1 MNNYSEI
8 MLKSEDIYQLISKLT
23 SIGWKSIRESSIN
36 RIIYLSA
43 VLYSFR
49 YPDDNNIFEDD
60 YKFSVTLSGPEDAEV
75 EKALINLESNEVLEH
90 TELGYALCLEKKI
103 SLTTSQA
110 ERKKEW
116 FDDIAYIIGIYG
128 EDKIFD
134 FIYRDPEYRESLD
147 GNSTYNLNLGKD
159 NATVEFLNSFKD
171 AFEEKIIDKRIVLEN
186 KKYLELYFEYVF
198 GKILRGER

>member
-8 MLKSEDIYQLISKLT
+8 MLKSEDVYQLISKLAG
-23 SIGWKSIRESSIN
+23 IGWKSIRESSIN
-36 RIIYLSA
+36 RIMYLSA

-49 YPDDNNIFEDD
+49 YPEEINIFEDD
-60 YKFSVTLSGPEDAEV
+60 YNFSVTLSGPEDADV

-90 TELGYALCLEKKI
+90 TDLGYILSSEKKI
-103 SLTTSQA
+103 SFLTSQA
-110 ERKKEW
+110 ERKDEW
-116 FDDIAYIIGIYG
+116 FDDVAYIVGIYG

-134 FIYRDPEYRESLD
+134 FIYRDPEYRKSLD

-159 NATVEFLNSFKD
+159 NATVVFLNSFKE
-171 AFEEKIIDKRIVLEN
+171 AFEEKIVDKQITLEN

>member
-1 MNNYSEI
+1 

-23 SIGWKSIRESSIN
+23 RLGWKSIRESSIN

-49 YPDDNNIFEDD
+49 YPDDNNIFEDN
-60 YKFSVTLSGPEDAEV
+60 YKFSVTLSGPEDAGI
-75 EKALINLESNEVLEH
+75 EKALINLGSNEVLEH
-90 TELGYALCLEKKI
+90 TELGYALCADRNI
-103 SLTTSQA
+103 SFTTYQA
-110 ERKKEW
+110 ERKEEW

-134 FIYRDPEYRESLD
+134 FIYRDPEYRKSLD
-147 GNSTYNLNLGKD
+147 GNSIYNLNLGKD

-171 AFEEKIIDKRIVLEN
+171 AFEEKMVDKRIVLEN

>member
-49 YPDDNNIFEDD
+49 YPDNNNIFEDD

-90 TELGYALCLEKKI
+90 TEFGYALCLEKKI
-103 SLTTSQA
+103 SLITSQA
-110 ERKKEW
+110 ERKNEW

-159 NATVEFLNSFKD
+159 NATVEFLNSFKY
-171 AFEEKIIDKRIVLEN
+171 AFEEKIVDKRIVLEN

>member
-90 TELGYALCLEKKI
+90 TELGYALCLENKI

-116 FDDIAYIIGIYG
+116 FDDIAYVIGIYG

-171 AFEEKIIDKRIVLEN
+171 AFEEKIVDKRIVLEN

>member
-49 YPDDNNIFEDD
+49 YPDDNNIFEND

-116 FDDIAYIIGIYG
+116 FDDISYIIGIYG

-134 FIYRDPEYRESLD
+134 FIYRDPEYRKSLN

-171 AFEEKIIDKRIVLEN
+171 AFEEKIVDKRIVLEN

>member
-171 AFEEKIIDKRIVLEN
+171 AFEEKIVDKRIVLEN

>member
-103 SLTTSQA
+103 SLTTSQT

-171 AFEEKIIDKRIVLEN
+171 AFEEKIVDKRIVLEN

>member
-49 YPDDNNIFEDD
+49 YPDNNNIFEDD

-75 EKALINLESNEVLEH
+75 EKALINLESNEVLER
-90 TELGYALCLEKKI
+90 TEFGYALCLEKKI
-103 SLTTSQA
+103 SLITSQA
-110 ERKKEW
+110 ERKNEW

-159 NATVEFLNSFKD
+159 NATVEFLNSFKY
-171 AFEEKIIDKRIVLEN
+171 AFEEKIVDKRIVLEN

>member
-1 MNNYSEI
+1 MNNYSKI
-8 MLKSEDIYQLISKLT
+8 MVKSEDVYQLIKKLAG
-23 SIGWKSIRESSIN
+23 IGWKSIRESSIN

-49 YPDDNNIFEDD
+49 YTDNSNIFEND
-60 YKFSVTLSGPEDAEV
+60 YNFSVTLSGPEDADV

-90 TELGYALCLEKKI
+90 TDSGYILCLDKKM
-103 SLTTSQA
+103 SFTTTEA
-110 ERKKEW
+110 ERKEEW
-116 FDDIAYIIGIYG
+116 FDDVAYIIGIYG

-134 FIYRDPEYRESLD
+134 FIYRDPEYRRSLD
-147 GNSTYNLNLGKD
+147 GNSTYNLNLGKN
-159 NATVEFLNSFKD
+159 NATVEFLNSFKE
-171 AFEEKIIDKRIVLEN
+171 AFEEKIVDKQITLEN

>member
-1 MNNYSEI
+1 

-49 YPDDNNIFEDD
+49 YPDDNNIFEND

-110 ERKKEW
+110 ERKNEW

-171 AFEEKIIDKRIVLEN
+171 AFEEKIVDKRIVLEN

>member
-8 MLKSEDIYQLISKLT
+8 MIKSEDVYKLISKLAA
-23 SIGWKSIRESSIN
+23 IGWSSIRESSIN

-49 YPDDNNIFEDD
+49 YPDEVNIFKDD
-60 YKFSVTLSGPEDAEV
+60 YQFSVTVSGPEDAEI
-75 EKALINLESNEVLEH
+75 EKALINLESNEVIEH
-90 TELGYALCLEKKI
+90 TASGYVLNSNKKNFFE
-103 SLTTSQA
+103 TTQVK
-110 ERKKEW
+110 RKEEW
-116 FDDIAYIIGIYG
+116 FDDVAYIIGIYG

-134 FIYRDPEYRESLD
+134 FIYRDPEYRKSLD
-147 GNSTYNLNLGKD
+147 GNSIYNLNLEED
-159 NATVEFLNSFKD
+159 NATVEFLNSFKE
-171 AFEEKIIDKRIVLEN
+171 AFEKKIIDKKNKLEN

>member
-49 YPDDNNIFEDD
+49 YPDDNNIFEND

-110 ERKKEW
+110 ERKNEW

-171 AFEEKIIDKRIVLEN
+171 AFEEKIVDKRIVLEN

>member
-1 MNNYSEI
+1 M
-8 MLKSEDIYQLISKLT
+8 
-23 SIGWKSIRESSIN
+23 
-36 RIIYLSA
+36 
-43 VLYSFR
+43 
-49 YPDDNNIFEDD
+49 
-60 YKFSVTLSGPEDAEV
+60 TLSGPEDAEV

-103 SLTTSQA
+103 SLTTFQA

-116 FDDIAYIIGIYG
+116 FDDVAYIIGIYG

-171 AFEEKIIDKRIVLEN
+171 AFEEKN
-186 KKYLELYFEYVF
+186 C
-198 GKILRGER
+198 

>member
-1 MNNYSEI
+1 MNDYSEI

-90 TELGYALCLEKKI
+90 TELGYALRLEKKI

-110 ERKKEW
+110 ERKNEW

-134 FIYRDPEYRESLD
+134 FIYRDPEYRESLN

-171 AFEEKIIDKRIVLEN
+171 AFEEKIVDKRIVLEN

>member
-1 MNNYSEI
+1 MNSYSKV
-8 MLKSEDIYQLISKLT
+8 MLKSEDIYQLINKLVG
-23 SIGWKSIRESSIN
+23 IGWKSIRESSIN

-49 YPDDNNIFEDD
+49 YPNEINIFETD
-60 YKFSVTLSGPEDAEV
+60 YQFSVTLSGPEDAEI
-75 EKALINLESNEVLEH
+75 EKALINLESNEVVEH
-90 TELGYALCLEKKI
+90 TEAGYVLKPSNQILFKTPQI
-103 SLTTSQA
+103 

-116 FDDIAYIIGIYG
+116 FDDVAYIIGIYG
-128 EDKIFD
+128 EKKIFD

-159 NATVEFLNSFKD
+159 NATVRFLNSFKS
-171 AFEEKIIDKRIVLEN
+171 AFEEKLTDKQITLEN

-198 GKILRGER
+198 GKILRGEG

>member
-8 MLKSEDIYQLISKLT
+8 MLKSEDVYQLISKLVG
-23 SIGWKSIRESSIN
+23 IGWKSIRESSIN
-36 RIIYLSA
+36 RIMYLSA

-49 YPDDNNIFEDD
+49 YPQEINIFEDD
-60 YKFSVTLSGPEDAEV
+60 YNFSVTLSGPEDAEV

-90 TELGYALCLEKKI
+90 TDSGYVLCVEKKV
-103 SLTTSQA
+103 SFVTSQA
-110 ERKKEW
+110 ERKEEW
-116 FDDIAYIIGIYG
+116 FDDVAYIVGMYG

-134 FIYRDPEYRESLD
+134 FIYRDPEYRKSLD
-147 GNSTYNLNLGKD
+147 GNSTYNLNLGKN
-159 NATVEFLNSFKD
+159 NATVDFLNSFKE
-171 AFEEKIIDKRIVLEN
+171 AFEEKIVDKQMTLEN

>member
-23 SIGWKSIRESSIN
+23 SIGWKAIRESSIN

-90 TELGYALCLEKKI
+90 TEFGYALCLEKKI

-110 ERKKEW
+110 ERKNEW

-134 FIYRDPEYRESLD
+134 VLICK
-147 GNSTYNLNLGKD
+147 NSCCGC
-159 NATVEFLNSFKD
+159 FLPP
-171 AFEEKIIDKRIVLEN
+171 
-186 KKYLELYFEYVF
+186 
-198 GKILRGER
+198 